1 MGETQLRHRVLT
13 AAAMAAQALT
23 DTEQPPE
30 GRLQTLMEAH
40 GRILAVRGPSSPMTF
55 SCFRELLAG
64 DLARLLPDGFPAEEM
79 DGVRLIT
86 PDGLYDD
93 DLYDLEQEQRLVLRT
108 LAKAVRRGR
117 RADSDGIEAEMD
129 QERAYAALKKRQDQ
143 AAYVEGRKALIQ
155 TSAGP
160 DGKLRKLKLPSSVA
174 DFYRPISHAATYDRW
189 WFACPICGWPM
200 RITMSRSRGS
210 KTGSARCFHR
220 PHTAQGAAY
229 HFKVPSGGKP
239 PVLVPAA
246 SPPPLPPGNAS
257 VLFTDV
263 RGRVPEPIP
272 VDGHKALTRGVWRWT
287 TIPGL
292 VEVALYQALADRGL
306 EPVLWPDLDAYDLH
320 VEAGKDAF
328 QIDLKDYSN
337 PMLLAR
343 KVQADEGDAGGA
355 QWLVVPDYR
364 ASSVPLLTA
373 VCREFGLKV
382 TTAGE
387 IGAKI
392 CQAGGKAWK

>member
-1 MGETQLRHRVLT
+1 
-13 AAAMAAQALT
+13 
-23 DTEQPPE
+23 
-30 GRLQTLMEAH
+30 
-40 GRILAVRGPSSPMTF
+40 
-55 SCFRELLAG
+55 
-64 DLARLLPDGFPAEEM
+64 
-79 DGVRLIT
+79 
-86 PDGLYDD
+86 
-93 DLYDLEQEQRLVLRT
+93 
-108 LAKAVRRGR
+108 
-117 RADSDGIEAEMD
+117 
-129 QERAYAALKKRQDQ
+129 
-143 AAYVEGRKALIQ
+143 
-155 TSAGP
+155 
-160 DGKLRKLKLPSSVA
+160 
-174 DFYRPISHAATYDRW
+174 
-189 WFACPICGWPM
+189 
-200 RITMSRSRGS
+200 
-210 KTGSARCFHR
+210 
-220 PHTAQGAAY
+220 
-229 HFKVPSGGKP
+229 
-239 PVLVPAA
+239 VLVPGA
-246 SPPPLPPGNAS
+246 SPSPLPPGNAA

-320 VEAGKDAF
+320 VEAGKEVF

-337 PMLLAR
+337 PMLLGR